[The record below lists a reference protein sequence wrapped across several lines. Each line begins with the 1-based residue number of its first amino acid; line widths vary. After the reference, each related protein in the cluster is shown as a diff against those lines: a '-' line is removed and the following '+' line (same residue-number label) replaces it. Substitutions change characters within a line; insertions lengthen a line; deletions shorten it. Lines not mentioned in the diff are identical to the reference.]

1 MKTPVNYSLIALAL
15 LALSTFNSQLSTAFA
30 QGTAFTYQ
38 ARLNASGNPAGGS
51 YDFRF
56 TLFATNVTGSAIA
69 GPVTNTAVTVTNGL
83 FTVLIDFGAGAFTGG
98 SNWLE
103 IAVSTNGAYAF
114 ITLLPRQQVTPT
126 PYAITAENVV
136 GLTVQQNTNG
146 SPNVIEG
153 SSVNYISN
161 SVYAATIGGGGTANF
176 SNSVT
181 ADFGTVGGGGNNIAS
196 GWAST
201 VGGGAGNIAS
211 SPDGSATVGGGYYN
225 TASGDSGT
233 VGGGDANTAS
243 GPYAT
248 VGGGASDTS
257 SSYSA
262 TVGGGQ
268 LNTASGEF
276 ATVGGG
282 YLNTAS
288 GYIATVGGGAIN
300 TASGQRATVGGGFF
314 NTAAGDDSF
323 AAGYYAQATN
333 NGTFVWSDD
342 STFTPFASAVQNEFA
357 VRANGGVRFVTS
369 GAGMT
374 VDGQAVVTTN
384 AALRSGGN
392 AFTGSQTFTGGNLGI
407 GTTIPGYPL
416 TAQAPL
422 GADVISWG
430 NPSGELGRLGVEG
443 AGGWMGL
450 ENSSVFKVYV
460 SANGTSFFNGG
471 NVGIGTTS
479 PQAALHV
486 RGADAAQFILQNS
499 ADNSSWY
506 FSDDVNDNLV
516 FQPNTGVGAYIDRAG
531 NYHNNSDVRLKQD
544 ITPLGGVLDRVLQ
557 LRPVSYHFRTS
568 PDGTPLT
575 FGLIAQEVEPL
586 FPEVV
591 GEHAGM
597 KSLAYTELV
606 PVTIGAIQE
615 LNQKLEDQL
624 KQQQAEN
631 AELKQRLDTLEK
643 IVLKQKSN

>member
-1 MKTPVNYSLIALAL
+1 M
-15 LALSTFNSQLSTAFA
+15 
-30 QGTAFTYQ
+30 
-38 ARLNASGNPAGGS
+38 
-51 YDFRF
+51 
-56 TLFATNVTGSAIA
+56 
-69 GPVTNTAVTVTNGL
+69 
-83 FTVLIDFGAGAFTGG
+83 
-98 SNWLE
+98 
-103 IAVSTNGAYAF
+103 
-114 ITLLPRQQVTPT
+114 
-126 PYAITAENVV
+126 
-136 GLTVQQNTNG
+136 
-146 SPNVIEG
+146 
-153 SSVNYISN
+153 
-161 SVYAATIGGGGTANF
+161 
-176 SNSVT
+176 
-181 ADFGTVGGGGNNIAS
+181 
-196 GWAST
+196 
-201 VGGGAGNIAS
+201 
-211 SPDGSATVGGGYYN
+211 
-225 TASGDSGT
+225 
-233 VGGGDANTAS
+233 
-243 GPYAT
+243 
-248 VGGGASDTS
+248 
-257 SSYSA
+257 
-262 TVGGGQ
+262 
-268 LNTASGEF
+268 
-276 ATVGGG
+276 GGG

-392 AFTGSQTFTGGNLGI
+392 AFTGSQTITGGNLGI
-407 GTTIPGYPL
+407 GTTIPSYPL

-430 NPSGELGRLGVEG
+430 NPSGELGRLGVEA

-615 LNQKLEDQL
+615 LNQKLEEQR
-624 KQQQAEN
+624 AELTQKETEVT
-631 AELKQRLDTLEK
+631 ELKQRLAALER
-643 IVLKQKSN
+643 IVLNQKSN